1 MYVMA
6 LPFRELEKMIYG
18 SAAAVSEITQEAAA
32 QPRERRLAFGEAG
45 ASPHIDG
52 QSPMKY
58 RLNLHNCPRKPY
70 HIVKRPWPIRCVSLG

>member
-32 QPRERRLAFGEAG
+32 QPRERRLAFGEAE
-45 ASPHIDG
+45 
-52 QSPMKY
+52 
-58 RLNLHNCPRKPY
+58 LHRTSTGKA
-70 HIVKRPWPIRCVSLG
+70 R